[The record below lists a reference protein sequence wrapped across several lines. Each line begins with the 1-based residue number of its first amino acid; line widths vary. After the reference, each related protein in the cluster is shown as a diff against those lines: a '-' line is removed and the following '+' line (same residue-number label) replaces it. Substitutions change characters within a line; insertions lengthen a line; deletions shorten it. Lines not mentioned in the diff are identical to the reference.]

1 MKITRLKRG
10 VRNTQKIAIYVDSK
24 YTFSVLESILVD
36 ENLYIDKE
44 ITAEDL
50 DRIKDLSE
58 SLELKV
64 KIINL
69 ISRRPRSERE
79 IQQYLSKQKIKDSAE
94 KLINILKD
102 EGHIDDTKF
111 ANWWIDQR
119 VTFKNRS
126 INQIKSEL
134 LGKGI
139 SNDIIENAIGEADMS
154 DSEISSIK
162 FLAEKK
168 QRLLMHKNLTTEQMN
183 EKVVQFLLRKGFRWE
198 LIQKAL
204 EK

>member
-10 VRNTQKIAIYVDSK
+10 VRNAQKIAIYVDSK

-44 ITAEDL
+44 ITEEDL
-50 DRIKDLSE
+50 DRIKDLTE

-64 KIINL
+64 KLINL

-79 IQQYLSKQKIKDSAE
+79 IQQYLLKQNIKDNKGIIE
-94 KLINILKD
+94 TLKN
-102 EGHIDDTKF
+102 EGYIDDTKF
-111 ANWWIDQR
+111 TEWWIDQR
-119 VTFKNRS
+119 VAFKNRS
-126 INQIKSEL
+126 INEIRSEL

-139 SNDIIENAIGEADMS
+139 SNDIIENAIGEADMTE
-154 DSEISSIK
+154 SEMKLIK
-162 FLAEKK
+162 LLAEKK
-168 QRLLMHKNLTTEQMN
+168 KSLLKHKKLTTEQLN

>member
-102 EGHIDDTKF
+102 EGHINDTKF

-119 VTFKNRS
+119 LAFKNRS

-162 FLAEKK
+162 LLAEKK

>member
-10 VRNTQKIAIYVDSK
+10 VRNAQKIAIYVDSK

-44 ITAEDL
+44 ITEEDL
-50 DRIKDLSE
+50 DRIKDLTE

-64 KIINL
+64 KLINL

-79 IQQYLSKQKIKDSAE
+79 IQQYLLKQNIKDNKGIIE
-94 KLINILKD
+94 TLKN
-102 EGHIDDTKF
+102 EGYIDDTKF
-111 ANWWIDQR
+111 TEWWIDQR
-119 VTFKNRS
+119 VAFKNRS
-126 INQIKSEL
+126 INEIRSEL

-139 SNDIIENAIGEADMS
+139 SNDIIENAIGEADMTE
-154 DSEISSIK
+154 SELKSIK
-162 FLAEKK
+162 LLAEKK
-168 QRLLMHKNLTTEQMN
+168 KSLLKHKKLTTEQLN

>member
-10 VRNTQKIAIYVDSK
+10 VRNAQKIAIYVDSK

-44 ITAEDL
+44 ITEEDL
-50 DRIKDLSE
+50 DRIKLLTE
-58 SLELKV
+58 TLELKV
-64 KIINL
+64 KLINL
-69 ISRRPRSERE
+69 ISRRPRSEKEVR
-79 IQQYLSKQKIKDSAE
+79 QYLSKQENKNQDEIIE
-94 KLINILKD
+94 TLKK

-111 ANWWIDQR
+111 TEWWIDQR

-126 INQIKSEL
+126 INEIRSEL

-139 SNDIIENAIGEADMS
+139 SNDIIENAFGKADLS
-154 DSEISSIK
+154 ENEISSIK
-162 FLAEKK
+162 QLAEKK
-168 QRLLMHKNLTTEQMN
+168 RRLLIHKNLTTEQLN
-183 EKVVQFLLRKGFRWE
+183 EKIVQFLLRKGFRWE

>member
-10 VRNTQKIAIYVDSK
+10 VRNAQKIAIYVDSK

-44 ITAEDL
+44 ITEEDL
-50 DRIKDLSE
+50 DRIKDLTE

-64 KIINL
+64 KLINL

-79 IQQYLSKQKIKDSAE
+79 IQQYLLKQNIKDNKGIIE
-94 KLINILKD
+94 TLKN
-102 EGHIDDTKF
+102 EGYIDDTKF
-111 ANWWIDQR
+111 TEWWIDQR
-119 VTFKNRS
+119 VAFKNRS
-126 INQIKSEL
+126 INEIRSEL

-139 SNDIIENAIGEADMS
+139 SNDIIENAIGEADMTE
-154 DSEISSIK
+154 SEMKSIK
-162 FLAEKK
+162 LHAEKK
-168 QRLLMHKNLTTEQMN
+168 KSLLKHKKLTTEQLN

>member
-10 VRNTQKIAIYVDSK
+10 VRNAQKIAIYVDSK

-44 ITAEDL
+44 ITEEDL
-50 DRIKDLSE
+50 DRIKDLTE

-64 KIINL
+64 KLINL
-69 ISRRPRSERE
+69 ISRKPRSERE
-79 IQQYLSKQKIKDSAE
+79 IQQYLLKQNIKDNTGIIE
-94 KLINILKD
+94 TLKN
-102 EGHIDDTKF
+102 EGYIDDTKF
-111 ANWWIDQR
+111 AQWWIDQR
-119 VTFKNRS
+119 VAFKNRS
-126 INQIKSEL
+126 INEIRSEL
-134 LGKGI
+134 HRKGI
-139 SNDIIENAIGEADMS
+139 SNDIIENAIEEADMAE
-154 DSEISSIK
+154 SEMKSIK
-162 FLAEKK
+162 LLAKK
-168 QRLLMHKNLTTEQMN
+168 KTSLLMHKKLTTEQLN

>member
-10 VRNTQKIAIYVDSK
+10 VRNAQKIAIYVDSK

-44 ITAEDL
+44 ITEEDL
-50 DRIKDLSE
+50 DRIKDLTE

-64 KIINL
+64 KLINL

-79 IQQYLSKQKIKDSAE
+79 IQQYLLKQNIKDNKGIIE
-94 KLINILKD
+94 TLKN
-102 EGHIDDTKF
+102 EGYIDDTKF
-111 ANWWIDQR
+111 TEWWIDQR
-119 VTFKNRS
+119 VAFKNRS
-126 INQIKSEL
+126 INEIRSEL

-139 SNDIIENAIGEADMS
+139 SNDIIENAIGEADMTE
-154 DSEISSIK
+154 SEMKSIK
-162 FLAEKK
+162 LLAEKK
-168 QRLLMHKNLTTEQMN
+168 KSLLKHKKLTTEQLN

>member
-10 VRNTQKIAIYVDSK
+10 VRNAQKIAIYVDSK

-44 ITAEDL
+44 ITPEDL

-79 IQQYLSKQKIKDSAE
+79 IQQYLSKQKIKVNTE
-94 KLINILKD
+94 KLINILKN
-102 EGHIDDTKF
+102 EGYIDDKKF

-119 VTFKNRS
+119 VAFKNRS

-139 SNDIIENAIGEADMS
+139 SNDIIENTIGEADMS
-154 DSEISSIK
+154 DNEISSIK
-162 FLAEKK
+162 LLAEKK
-168 QRLLMHKNLTTEQMN
+168 QRLLMHKNFTTEQMN

>member
-10 VRNTQKIAIYVDSK
+10 VRNAQKIAIYVDSK

-44 ITAEDL
+44 ITEEDL
-50 DRIKDLSE
+50 DRIKDLTE

-64 KIINL
+64 KLINL

-79 IQQYLSKQKIKDSAE
+79 IQQYLLKQNIKDNKGIIE
-94 KLINILKD
+94 TLKN
-102 EGHIDDTKF
+102 EGYIDDTKF
-111 ANWWIDQR
+111 TEWWIDQR
-119 VTFKNRS
+119 VAFKNRS
-126 INQIKSEL
+126 INEIRSEL

-139 SNDIIENAIGEADMS
+139 SNDIIENAIGKADLS
-154 DSEISSIK
+154 DNEVLSIK
-162 FLAEKK
+162 LLAEKK
-168 QRLLMHKNLTTEQMN
+168 KRLLMHKNLTTEQLN
-183 EKVVQFLLRKGFRWE
+183 EKIVQFLLRKGFRWE

>member
-10 VRNTQKIAIYVDSK
+10 VRNAQKIAIYVDSK

-50 DRIKDLSE
+50 DRIKSLTE
-58 SLELKV
+58 TLELKV
-64 KIINL
+64 KLINL

-79 IQQYLSKQKIKDSAE
+79 IQQYLSKQKIKDNNGIVE
-94 KLINILKD
+94 TLKN
-102 EGHIDDTKF
+102 EGYIDDTKF
-111 ANWWIDQR
+111 AEWWIDQR
-119 VTFKNRS
+119 VAFKNRS
-126 INQIKSEL
+126 INEIRSEL

-139 SNDIIENAIGEADMS
+139 SKDIIENAIGKADLS
-154 DSEISSIK
+154 DNEVMSIK
-162 FLAEKK
+162 LLAEKK
-168 QRLLMHKNLTTEQMN
+168 KRLLMHKNLTTEQLN
-183 EKVVQFLLRKGFRWE
+183 EKIVQFLLRKGFRWE